1 MKKFLS
7 AILTMAAVSF
17 CSPTQAQKT
26 NDQEVYKI
34 PADKKPDSFFLD
46 KRFCNKY
53 SLDFKSKDNLMRV
66 WYNNRSKDSIQ
77 MLFDIRY
84 WCKTE
89 DDAKKYLTDHLL
101 ELSEDGVPNKDNITV
116 KGASDL
122 HVYHESEKTRQTIE
136 GMKLNYK
143 QINFIFRLKNVVL
156 KVFVACNKRYTS
168 QQLQVFAQ
176 EAADRVDRALK

>member
-1 MKKFLS
+1 MKKFLP
-7 AILTMAAVSF
+7 AILAIAAISLF
-17 CSPTQAQKT
+17 SPAGAQKS

-46 KRFCNKY
+46 KKFCSKY
-53 SLDFKSKDNLMRV
+53 SLDPKSKNNLMRV
-66 WYNNRSKDSIQ
+66 WYNNKSNDSIQ
-77 MLFDIRY
+77 MLFDIRF

-89 DDAKKYLTDHLL
+89 DDAKKYMTDHIQ

-116 KGASDL
+116 TGASDL

-136 GMKLNYK
+136 SLKLNYK
-143 QINFIFRLKNVVL
+143 QINFIFRIKNVVL

-176 EAADRVDRALK
+176 EAAGRVARALK